1 MMNNLLTIFR
11 RELMTYFSTPLA
23 YVFIVIFLGLSS
35 SMAFFAGA
43 FFARNQAD
51 LSSFFTFHPWLY
63 LIFAPA
69 IAMRLWAEE
78 RKTGTIEIL
87 MTLPITTGQAVAGK
101 FLAAWAF
108 LLLTLALTFPFWIT
122 VNYLGNPDNA
132 VVFGGYLGSWLM
144 AGSFLGLCSCLSA
157 LTKNQV
163 IAFILGAAGCFLFM
177 MSGLTMVLSVFQGW
191 APSFIVDLIS
201 SLSFLTHFNGIAK
214 GVIDLRSAIYFAS
227 FIVLVLYLNT
237 IIIDLKKAS

>member
-1 MMNNLLTIFR
+1 MGNVLTIFR
-11 RELMTYFSTPLA
+11 RELSTYFSTPLA

-43 FFARNQAD
+43 FFSRNQAD
-51 LSSFFTFHPWLY
+51 LTSFFTFLPWLF

-78 RKTGTIEIL
+78 RKTGTIEML
-87 MTLPITTGQAVAGK
+87 MTLPVTTGEAVTAK
-101 FLAAWAF
+101 FLAAWIF
-108 LLLTLALTFPFWIT
+108 LLITLALTFPFWVT

-132 VVFGGYLGSWLM
+132 VVFGGYFGSWLM
-144 AGSFLGLCSCLSA
+144 AGAFLGLCSCLSA

-163 IAFILGAAGCFLFM
+163 VAFILGAAGSFLFM

-191 APSFIVDLIS
+191 APTFVVDLIS
-201 SLSFLTHFNGIAK
+201 SLSFITHFNGIAK
-214 GVIDLRSAIYFAS
+214 GVIDLRSVIYFAS
-227 FIVLVLYLNT
+227 FIVLALYLNT
-237 IIIDLKKAS
+237 VIINFKKAS